1 MLPKLINEIKTDL
14 GNLFTSFCMLL
25 LISGCTA
32 SDNFIPTPTSLQAVE
47 LQATIEA
54 VIQATNQVAETRS
67 AIQAGLQQTVE
78 VDLPTNLPDETGYCP
93 RLNATAEILVIGY
106 LPEYQPF
113 NTQTASCLTDLI
125 FFSLEPTADGHLDT
139 SRLSSDR
146 LSQLQET
153 RSLYS
158 VNGNLRVH
166 VSLGGWG
173 RNGGFPSMVVDPV
186 LRQNFVQ
193 ELDAFMRQNGF
204 YGVDYD
210 WEFPET
216 PVETQGYVDLVRET
230 KQALSAWGG
239 LVTVTLYPKEE
250 MDPTPFLTA
259 DRIHLMS
266 YDRGT
271 RHATFEQARADVEL
285 FLRLGV
291 PPEKLVLGI
300 PFYGRETVEPY
311 TAYTYAEIVRLN
323 QPPPEVD
330 EVAGIFFNGIETVQR
345 KTCLAGDLDLAGVM
359 IWEIGQDVQPGS
371 GLEQYSLLRSVN
383 NAANGDCNP

>member
-1 MLPKLINEIKTDL
+1 MDRQVSIIFFFS
-14 GNLFTSFCMLL
+14 NLAILFLL
-25 LISGCTA
+25 SGCSA
-32 SDNFIPTPTSLQAVE
+32 SDQALFSATPLQAVE
-47 LQATIEA
+47 LNATVEA
-54 VIQATNQVAETRS
+54 AGQATNQVAETQA

-78 VDLPTNLPDETGYCP
+78 VDLPTSLPVEAGFCP
-93 RLNATAEILVIGY
+93 RLNGPSGILVIGY
-106 LPEYQPF
+106 LPEYQLF

-125 FFSLEPTADGHLDT
+125 FFSLEPTAHGHLDT
-139 SRLSSDR
+139 SRLELER
-146 LSQLQET
+146 LAQLQEA

-158 VNGNLRVH
+158 QNSNLRIH
-166 VSLGGWG
+166 LSLGGWG

-186 LRQNFVQ
+186 IRQNFVQ
-193 ELDAFMRQNGF
+193 ELEAFMRKNGF
-204 YGVDYD
+204 DGVDFD

-230 KQALSAWGG
+230 KEALSVWGG

-266 YDRGT
+266 YDRDL
-271 RHATFEQARADVEL
+271 RHSTFEQAREDVEL

-345 KTCLAGDLDLAGVM
+345 KTCLAEDLGLAGVM

-383 NAANGDCNP
+383 NAANGHCNP